1 MMSEHKNHLEIT
13 KNFQDENKK
22 YTQVTWNIPGSNI
35 TAML

>member
-1 MMSEHKNHLEIT
+1 MMSEHKNHLET
-13 KNFQDENKK
+13 KNLQDENKK